1 MNGIHDMGGLDG
13 MDPVV
18 REDKEPVFHKPWE
31 GRVYGLRRSIGRW
44 GRGRNWGSFRFALES
59 LPPADYLRM
68 SYYERWFTA
77 HVNLLLSS
85 GLVTE
90 AELDSGY
97 ADPDA
102 AAPELLPA
110 TQAETASLGSSLLDT
125 KVNAGF
131 NVNDAVRGRNMHPRG
146 HTRMPRYTR
155 GRRGVVI
162 RDNGVYALQDT
173 DEQGQRLG
181 NIPQHVYTV
190 RFDARELWGERA
202 STGDSVYVDMW
213 EEYLESA

>member
-1 MNGIHDMGGLDG
+1 MNGIHDMGGMDG
-13 MDPVV
+13 MGSVA
-18 REDKEPVFHKPWE
+18 REENEPVFHEPWE
-31 GRVYGLRRSIGRW
+31 GRVYGLGRAIGRW

-68 SYYERWFTA
+68 SYYERWFTV
-77 HVNLLLSS
+77 HVNRLLSS
-85 GLVTE
+85 DLVTRE
-90 AELDSGY
+90 ELDSGY

-102 AAPELLPA
+102 APPEELPA
-110 TQAETASLGSSLLDT
+110 SEAEAASPGSGLLDT
-125 KVNAGF
+125 AVNARF
-131 NVNDAVRGRNMHPRG
+131 NVDDPVRGRNMHPRG

-181 NIPQHVYTV
+181 NTPQHVYTV
-190 RFDARELWGERA
+190 RFDAQELWGDRA
-202 STGDSVYVDMW
+202 TARDSVYVDLW
-213 EEYLESA
+213 EEYLEPA

>member
-13 MDPVV
+13 MGPVV

-90 AELDSGY
+90 AELDSGC

-213 EEYLESA
+213 EEYLEPA

>member
-1 MNGIHDMGGLDG
+1 MNGIHDMGGMDG
-13 MDPVV
+13 MGPVV
-18 REDKEPVFHKPWE
+18 REENEPVFHEPWE
-31 GRVYGLRRSIGRW
+31 GRVYGLGRAISRW
-44 GRGRNWGSFRFALES
+44 GRGRNWGGLRFGLEN
-59 LPPADYLRM
+59 LAPADYLRM
-68 SYYERWFTA
+68 SYYERWFTVR
-77 HVNLLLSS
+77 VNRLLSS
-85 GLVTE
+85 GLVTQ
-90 AELDSGY
+90 AELNSGY

-102 AAPELLPA
+102 PPPELLPA
-110 TQAETASLGSSLLDT
+110 TQAETESLGSGLLDVE
-125 KVNAGF
+125 VNAQF
-131 NVNDAVRGRNMHPRG
+131 SVNDAIRGRNMHPRG

-202 STGDSVYVDMW
+202 AARDSVYVDMW
-213 EEYLESA
+213 EEYLEPA